1 MKKNSKENNF
11 ALLKIVG
18 LAYNGFG
25 IGKFIKSGESDKIT
39 FVDYACTDDLLRVKI
54 YEEHKRY
61 NFGKIDEII
70 APSPDRIKPVCPH
83 FTICGG
89 CNYLNIPYD
98 YEIYWKKKIFENEF
112 KKMRSSIKSENG
124 KSENGKSE
132 NGKSENGKSENG
144 KSENEHKKQENYN
157 NHQNYANQNY
167 ANQNHEKIC
176 NNENVEFSKYL
187 PENLQE
193 SLTEKIDIIKSND
206 FLHYRQKI
214 SLKVY
219 SDESIGFFKKNSH
232 YVVDVDYCYLASNE
246 INIMIKKV
254 RNFFLKN
261 NQNLLKKIKSI
272 ILTYT
277 GIENA
282 IFQLKEELS
291 DKEKKLLLNLD
302 INKIYIEFN
311 KIINESLDNNTDNNK
326 NKNANS
332 DTDTDKDY
340 FAINEVKFANEVLSF
355 IQVNKKQN
363 EYLINFIVDYLVDYL
378 KTYSNNYKN
387 NKNDYKFES
396 VLDLYCGYGNITF
409 FTIPFASNV
418 TGVESNPY
426 SIKLANKN
434 IILNNDLIKYH
445 KSNRQEKKL
454 NISFIK
460 ENVEDFLRNSVKN
473 NSIYDLII
481 IDPPRAG
488 IKGLVPHIIKLNPEV
503 VIYVSCDP
511 LTLLR
516 DLKVFIHGGYFI
528 DDIKLIDMFPRTYHM
543 ETVVCLKRKRIE
555 KAGILMVC

>member
-39 FVDYACTDDLLRVKI
+39 FVDYACTDDILRVKI

-70 APSPDRIKPVCPH
+70 APSPIRIKPVCPH

-112 KKMRSSIKSENG
+112 KKMRSSIES
-124 KSENGKSE
+124 
-132 NGKSENGKSENG
+132 
-144 KSENEHKKQENYN
+144 
-157 NHQNYANQNY
+157 
-167 ANQNHEKIC
+167 
-176 NNENVEFSKYL
+176 SKYL
-187 PENLQE
+187 PESLQE
-193 SLTEKIDIIKSND
+193 SLTEKIDIIKSDD

-261 NQNLLKKIKSI
+261 NQNLLKKIKYI

-311 KIINESLDNNTDNNK
+311 KKVEEIEEIKFLQKRFTGLISNNTNNKTDIKKNKEFNKANNKANNKADIKTHNNVNIKNIYINDNENLICNNSIDINILNENLNKNIDKSTDNNT
-326 NKNANS
+326 AE
-332 DTDTDKDY
+332 DY
-340 FAINEVKFANEVLSF
+340 FIINEVKFAYEVLSF

-363 EYLINFIVDYLVDYL
+363 EYLINVIVDYLINYL
-378 KTYSNNYKN
+378 KTYNNNYKN

-396 VLDLYCGYGNITF
+396 ALDLYCGYGNITF

-418 TGVESNPY
+418 TGVEFNPY
-426 SIKLANKN
+426 SIELANKN
-434 IILNNDLIKYH
+434 IILNNDLIKYC

-454 NISFIK
+454 NISFIN

-488 IKGLVPHIIKLNPEV
+488 IKGLVPYVIKLNPEV

-516 DLKVFIHGGYFI
+516 DLKVFIQGGYFI
-528 DDIKLIDMFPRTYHM
+528 DDIKLIDMFPRTYHI
-543 ETVVCLKRKRIE
+543 ETVVCLKRKHI
-555 KAGILMVC
+555 

>member
-1 MKKNSKENNF
+1 MKKNSKENDF

-25 IGKFIKSGESDKIT
+25 IGKFIKSEESDKIT

-70 APSPDRIKPVCPH
+70 APSPIRIKPVCPH

-112 KKMRSSIKSENG
+112 KKMRSSIKSEDC
-124 KSENGKSE
+124 KSA
-132 NGKSENGKSENG
+132 
-144 KSENEHKKQENYN
+144 NEHKKQENYN
-157 NHQNYANQNY
+157 NHKNYANFGNKENISNVNLENY
-167 ANQNHEKIC
+167 ANKNHENIC
-176 NNENVEFSKYL
+176 NDENIEFSKYF

-193 SLTEKIDIIKSND
+193 SLTEKIDIIKSDD

-254 RNFFLKN
+254 RNFFLEN
-261 NQNLLKKIKSI
+261 NQNLLKKVKSI

-291 DKEKKLLLNLD
+291 GKEKKLLLNLD

-311 KIINESLDNNTDNNK
+311 KIINESLNNNTDNNT
-326 NKNANS
+326 NNNI
-332 DTDTDKDY
+332 DTDKDY
-340 FAINEVKFANEVLSF
+340 FAINEVKFAHEVLSF

-363 EYLINFIVDYLVDYL
+363 EYLINFIVDYLINYL
-378 KTYSNNYKN
+378 KTYNNNYKN

-409 FTIPFASNV
+409 FTIPFTSNV
-418 TGVESNPY
+418 IGVESNPY

-434 IILNNDLIKYH
+434 IILNNDLIKYC
-445 KSNRQEKKL
+445 KSGRQEKKL
-454 NISFIK
+454 NISFIN

-473 NSIYDLII
+473 NLIYDLII

-516 DLKVFIHGGYFI
+516 DLKVFISEGYFI
-528 DDIKLIDMFPRTYHM
+528 DDIKLIDMFPRTYHI
-543 ETVVCLKRKRIE
+543 ESLVFLNRKKID
-555 KAGILMVC
+555 KK

>member
-25 IGKFIKSGESDKIT
+25 IGKFIQSGESDKITSGESDKIT
-39 FVDYACTDDLLRVKI
+39 FVDYACPNDLLRVKI

-70 APSPDRIKPVCPH
+70 VPSPIRIKPVCPH

-112 KKMRSSIKSENG
+112 KKMRSSIKAES
-124 KSENGKSE
+124 
-132 NGKSENGKSENG
+132 
-144 KSENEHKKQENYN
+144 
-157 NHQNYANQNY
+157 
-167 ANQNHEKIC
+167 
-176 NNENVEFSKYL
+176 SKYL
-187 PENLQE
+187 PESSQE
-193 SLTEKIDIIKSND
+193 SLTEKINIIKSDD

-214 SLKVY
+214 SLKVD
-219 SDESIGFFKKNSH
+219 SNESIGFFKKNSH

-254 RNFFLKN
+254 RIFFLKN

-272 ILTYT
+272 ILTYIS
-277 GIENA
+277 IENA

-291 DKEKKLLLNLD
+291 NKEKKLLLNLD

-311 KIINESLDNNTDNNK
+311 KIINENLNKDTVNNTTNN
-326 NKNANS
+326 
-332 DTDTDKDY
+332 TTEDY
-340 FAINEVKFANEVLSF
+340 FVINEVKFTNEVLSF
-355 IQVNKKQN
+355 MQVNKKQN
-363 EYLINFIVDYLVDYL
+363 EYLINFIVDYLINYL
-378 KTYSNNYKN
+378 KTYNNNYKN
-387 NKNDYKFES
+387 NKNNYEFKS
-396 VLDLYCGYGNITF
+396 TLDLYCGYGNITF
-409 FTIPFASNV
+409 FIIPFASNV
-418 TGVESNPY
+418 TGVESNLY

-434 IILNNDLIKYH
+434 IILNNDLIKYYE
-445 KSNRQEKKL
+445 SNRQEKKL
-454 NISFIK
+454 NISFIN

-488 IKGLVPHIIKLNPEV
+488 IKGLVPYVIKLNPEL

-516 DLKVFIHGGYFI
+516 DLKVFIQGGYFI

-543 ETVVCLKRKRIE
+543 ETVVCLKRKRI
-555 KAGILMVC
+555 

>member
-1 MKKNSKENNF
+1 MKKNSKENDF

-25 IGKFIKSGESDKIT
+25 IGKFIKSEESDKIT

-70 APSPDRIKPVCPH
+70 APSPIRIKPVCPH

-112 KKMRSSIKSENG
+112 KKMRSSIKSEDC
-124 KSENGKSE
+124 KSA
-132 NGKSENGKSENG
+132 
-144 KSENEHKKQENYN
+144 NEHKKQENYN
-157 NHQNYANQNY
+157 NHKNYANFGNKENISNVNLENY
-167 ANQNHEKIC
+167 ANKNHENIC
-176 NNENVEFSKYL
+176 NDENIEFSKYF

-193 SLTEKIDIIKSND
+193 SLTEKIDIIKSDD

-254 RNFFLKN
+254 RNFFLEN
-261 NQNLLKKIKSI
+261 NQNLLKKVKSI

-291 DKEKKLLLNLD
+291 GKEKKLLLNLD

-311 KIINESLDNNTDNNK
+311 KIINESLNNNTDNNT
-326 NKNANS
+326 NNNI
-332 DTDTDKDY
+332 DTDEDY
-340 FAINEVKFANEVLSF
+340 FAINEVKFAHEVLSF

-363 EYLINFIVDYLVDYL
+363 EYLINFIVDYLINYL
-378 KTYSNNYKN
+378 KTYNNNYKN

-409 FTIPFASNV
+409 FTIPFTSNV
-418 TGVESNPY
+418 IGVESNPY

-434 IILNNDLIKYH
+434 IILNNDLIKYC
-445 KSNRQEKKL
+445 KSGRQEKKL
-454 NISFIK
+454 NISFIN

-473 NSIYDLII
+473 NLIYDLII

-516 DLKVFIHGGYFI
+516 DLKVFISEGYFI
-528 DDIKLIDMFPRTYHM
+528 DDIKLIDMFPRTYHI
-543 ETVVCLKRKRIE
+543 ESLVFLNRKKID
-555 KAGILMVC
+555 KK